1 MEQASTTTD
10 MDKRAQHLHEAEAI
24 AMEEQAIIPIYYY
37 VSKNLVSTKVAGW
50 EPNVKDIQR
59 TRYLALEP

>member
-1 MEQASTTTD
+1 M
-10 MDKRAQHLHEAEAI
+10 HEADAI
-24 AMEEQAIIPIYYY
+24 AMEEQAVIPIYYY
-37 VSKNLVSTKVAGW
+37 VSKNLVSSKVAGW